1 MFFWEFSNLILS
13 WIHSHIAFIVIVDAG
28 TGHTMGWSL
37 IGKKSFFC
45 GPSLW
50 INCDRKQVS
59 IRNGSMA
66 LILIE
71 LRAHK
76 MGWCSISQKKRCMAT
91 IFCKNSY
98 LLFSR
103 ASKLQQGGKERE
115 STNRVDVWGTFLP
128 TSCLPFATFNSLF
141 SNKKLSPQT
150 KEQKLRREFM
160 SEGPSFHLAVYPLS
174 PSVHLLYIRKCNVP
188 YTALS
193 PRPQTKEQRLR
204 TELMSKCHHF
214 RSCTGCEQGTKD
226 ANEVYIPDIPSV
238 IWLSLTKKEQGARD
252 YKKGWSWSP
261 PALGGRKETGAK
273 NNFTL

>member
-128 TSCLPFATFNSLF
+128 TSCLPVVTLNSFLEKTFST
-141 SNKKLSPQT
+141 NKGVKIT
-150 KEQKLRREFM
+150 NRVDVW
-160 SEGPSFHLAVYPLS
+160 GPSFHLAGSPLS
-174 PSVHLLYIRKCNVP
+174 LSVH
-188 YTALS
+188 
-193 PRPQTKEQRLR
+193 
-204 TELMSKCHHF
+204 
-214 RSCTGCEQGTKD
+214 
-226 ANEVYIPDIPSV
+226 
-238 IWLSLTKKEQGARD
+238 
-252 YKKGWSWSP
+252 
-261 PALGGRKETGAK
+261 
-273 NNFTL
+273 

>member
-1 MFFWEFSNLILS
+1 MSMIFNDVKVKVTQLLALICSWTLGIRTEGANFTAQFSNLISS
-13 WIHSHIAFIVIVDAG
+13 WVRGHMAFIVIVDAG

-141 SNKKLSPQT
+141 SNFLHKQRSKNYEESLC
-150 KEQKLRREFM
+150 LRDL
-160 SEGPSFHLAVYPLS
+160 PS
-174 PSVHLLYIRKCNVP
+174 
-188 YTALS
+188 T
-193 PRPQTKEQRLR
+193 
-204 TELMSKCHHF
+204 
-214 RSCTGCEQGTKD
+214 
-226 ANEVYIPDIPSV
+226 
-238 IWLSLTKKEQGARD
+238 
-252 YKKGWSWSP
+252 
-261 PALGGRKETGAK
+261 
-273 NNFTL
+273 